1 MTLLIIGKLHSWT
14 FLALI
19 SCVSVAEAANV
30 VVESV
35 TVEKAKQQIKVVGS
49 AEAVR
54 SVTLYPAVGDRVTA
68 VHFKPGDNV
77 KKGDLLLELDSRRQQ
92 AALLEAQITL
102 NDTERT
108 MKRLEE
114 SHARGA
120 VPQSDLD
127 DAKTL
132 HELAKVQ
139 LMQAKTEREDREIR
153 APFSGV
159 MGLTDV
165 EVGDRI
171 TTQTAIAT
179 IDDVST
185 LYINF
190 NAPEAAIDVLKEK
203 SAVDVIPWLGDKT
216 YSAQVAQLD
225 SRINPQSRTLRTKAK
240 LNNESH
246 QFMPGMSFRVHIN
259 LLGEEHAVVPEAAM
273 MWGAAGP
280 YVWKSVNKKA
290 TRVDVKIEQRLAG
303 RLLVSGG
310 LKEGDLL
317 VTEGVQRLRPNQE
330 LTFMN
335 ETTLAKE

>member
-1 MTLLIIGKLHSWT
+1 LTIGKLHTWT
-14 FLALI
+14 LIACI

-35 TVEKAKQQIKVVGS
+35 SVEKSKQQIKAVGN
-49 AEAVR
+49 AEAIH

-68 VHFKPGDNV
+68 VYFKPGDNV
-77 KKGDLLLELDSRRQQ
+77 AKGDLLLELDSRRQK
-92 AALLEAQITL
+92 AALIEAEITL
-102 NDTERT
+102 KDAERT

-132 HELAKVQ
+132 YELAKVQ
-139 LMQAKTEREDREIR
+139 LMQAKTEREDREVR

-179 IDDVST
+179 IDDISE

-190 NAPEAAIDVLKEK
+190 NAPEAAISVLKQK
-203 SAVDVIPWLGDKT
+203 SSVEVVPWLGDKA
-216 YSAQVAQLD
+216 YMAQVAELD
-225 SRINPQSRTLRTKAK
+225 SRINAQTRTLRTKAK
-240 LNNESH
+240 LDNNAQ

-259 LLGEEHAVVPEAAM
+259 ILGEELAVVPEAAM

-280 YVWKSVNKKA
+280 YVWKSVDKKA

-310 LKEGDLL
+310 LNEGDLL

-330 LTFMN
+330 LNFIN
-335 ETTLAKE
+335 EVQLAKE